1 MRFSILK
8 ELYNHL
14 EIIKY
19 NIFKGDMKMKKL
31 MVILI
36 INLMYGCGFISQMG
50 MMQQPQV
57 SQEKYAEYNT
67 ALQKLVAKLP
77 DKTDID
83 SPVNAAY
90 KNEIANVKMLKC
102 EAYYGQYK
110 NMSDD
115 TVGKRQY
122 DGCIERIS
130 YSVADNINNIK
141 EQFASIDGVDKNK
154 VDKAAEMYNR
164 LKYAA
169 SLSEV
174 GGYASWLTSNDSFYS
189 AALIN
194 SVSVPLYASMLS
206 TIWNNDI
213 LQSSDFILSNKK
225 AAAVH
230 LLYEMYRSNYDI
242 NNSVLQA
249 DILIYVIFLEINSKT
264 ITDDKI
270 ELILS
275 KHTGFGWKPGTNSKD
290 TSAQLYIIENKDLY
304 SIEYTNDLAKN
315 RTLYKIFSD
324 ILDN

>member
-1 MRFSILK
+1 
-8 ELYNHL
+8 
-14 EIIKY
+14 
-19 NIFKGDMKMKKL
+19 MKKL
-31 MVILI
+31 VIILI
-36 INLMYGCGFISQMG
+36 INLICGCSFISQTS
-50 MMQQPQV
+50 MMQQSQE
-57 SQEKYAEYNT
+57 SQEKYAEYT
-67 ALQKLVAKLP
+67 MALQKLIAKLP

-83 SPVNAAY
+83 SQVNTAY
-90 KNEIANVKMLKC
+90 KDEITNVKILKC

-115 TVGKRQY
+115 TTGKRQY

-130 YSVADNINNIK
+130 YDTADSINNIK
-141 EQFASIDGVDKNK
+141 ERFASIDGVDKRK
-154 VDKAAEMYNR
+154 VDKAAEMYNKLR
-164 LKYAA
+164 YAA

-174 GGYASWLTSNDSFYS
+174 GRNASWLISNDSFYS

-194 SVSVPLYASMLS
+194 SLSVPLYASMLS
-206 TIWNNDI
+206 TIWNNDT
-213 LQSSDFILSNKK
+213 LQASDFILLNKK

-230 LLYEMYRSNYDI
+230 LLYEMYKSNYDI

-249 DILIYVIFLEINSKT
+249 NILIYVIFLEINSKT

-270 ELILS
+270 ESILS
-275 KHTGFGWKPGTNSKD
+275 KHTGFGWKPGANSKD
-290 TSAQLYIIENKDLY
+290 TSAQLYIIENKNFY

>member
-1 MRFSILK
+1 
-8 ELYNHL
+8 
-14 EIIKY
+14 
-19 NIFKGDMKMKKL
+19 MKKL
-31 MVILI
+31 VIILI
-36 INLMYGCGFISQMG
+36 INLIYGCGFISQISMR
-50 MMQQPQV
+50 QQPQV
-57 SQEKYAEYNT
+57 SQEKYAEYTT
-67 ALQKLVAKLP
+67 ALQKLITKLP

-90 KNEIANVKMLKC
+90 KDEITKVKILKC

-115 TVGKRQY
+115 TTGKRQY
-122 DGCIERIS
+122 DSCIERIS
-130 YSVADNINNIK
+130 YNATDNTDNIK
-141 EQFASIDGVDKNK
+141 EQFASIDGVDKSK
-154 VDKAAEMYNR
+154 VDKAAEMYNK

-174 GGYASWLTSNDSFYS
+174 GRNASWLTSNNSFYS

-213 LQSSDFILSNKK
+213 LQASDFILLNKK

-230 LLYEMYRSNYDI
+230 LLYEMYKSNYDI
-242 NNSVLQA
+242 NNSVLRA
-249 DILIYVIFLEINSKT
+249 DILIYVIFLEIDSKT

-270 ELILS
+270 ESILS
-275 KHTGFGWKPGTNSKD
+275 KHTGFGWKPGANSKD
-290 TSAQLYIIENKDLY
+290 TSAQLYIIENKDFY

-315 RTLYKIFSD
+315 RTLYKIFSG

>member
-1 MRFSILK
+1 
-8 ELYNHL
+8 
-14 EIIKY
+14 
-19 NIFKGDMKMKKL
+19 MKKL
-31 MVILI
+31 VVILI
-36 INLMYGCGFISQMG
+36 INLMYGCGFISQIS

-57 SQEKYAEYNT
+57 LQEKHAEYNK
-67 ALQKLVAKLP
+67 ALQKLIAKLP

-90 KNEIANVKMLKC
+90 KDEITSVKILKC

-110 NMSDD
+110 NMSND
-115 TVGKRQY
+115 TNGKRQY
-122 DGCIERIS
+122 DGCIERVS
-130 YSVADNINNIK
+130 YSAADNTNNIK
-141 EQFASIDGVDKNK
+141 EQFASIDGVDKSK
-154 VDKAAEMYNR
+154 VDKAAEMYNK

-174 GGYASWLTSNDSFYS
+174 GRNASWLTSNDSFYS

-213 LQSSDFILSNKK
+213 LQASDFILLNKK
-225 AAAVH
+225 AAVVH
-230 LLYEMYRSNYDI
+230 LLYEMHKSNYDI
-242 NNSVLQA
+242 NNSTLQA

-264 ITDDKI
+264 VTDDKI
-270 ELILS
+270 ESILS
-275 KHTGFGWKPGTNSKD
+275 KHTGFGWKPGASSKD
-290 TSAQLYIIENKDLY
+290 TSAQLYIIENKDFY
-304 SIEYTNDLAKN
+304 SIEYANDLAKN